1 MAKWIDIT
9 NHIYGR
15 LTVIKQFDK
24 HRWTCICQCGNKIN
38 ADKNNLRS
46 GHTKSCGCI
55 EKEHCFGV
63 CGDGLRKHPLY
74 QTWKTMIYRCTKSKR
89 KEYKNYGGRG
99 IKVCERWMNFQ
110 NFIDDMYPTYRLGL
124 ELDRKDNNGDYY
136 FENCHWITGI
146 KNKQKTSRTNLSY
159 EKAAIIRTSDKTP
172 LELSKIF
179 NCSRDSIYD
188 VLQNKTWL

>member
-1 MAKWIDIT
+1 MKFIDIT
-9 NHIYGR
+9 NHTYGR
-15 LTVIKQFDK
+15 LFVIEQFDK
-24 HRWTCICQCGNKIN
+24 TRWTCLCQCGKTIN
-38 ADKNNLRS
+38 ADKNNLRT

-55 EKEHCFGV
+55 EKEHDFGI

-74 QTWKTMIYRCTKSKR
+74 QTWKTMIYRCTKPHR

-99 IKVCERWMNFQ
+99 IKVCERWMTLEY
-110 NFIDDMYPTYRLGL
+110 FIEDMYQTYQVGL

-136 FENCHWITGI
+136 LENCHWVTKV
-146 KNKQKTSRTNLSY
+146 KNKQKTRRTNLDY
-159 EKAAIIRTSDKTP
+159 EKAAIIRSSDKTP
-172 LELSKIF
+172 LELSKLF